1 MDCEESCT
9 RRPAN
14 SPGIEGSRW
23 RRSVRR
29 NDKLLLC
36 VSCHIFHIVSG
47 GLSSILSS
55 MQRTLWIA
63 LLQPLLIV
71 LFFYTS
77 MCNFQLSPGGIC
89 TQQVTGAT
97 LSRKVR
103 WYWIGQGSQPIH
115 WSSFPNGSSS
125 FGASKIPRWYM
136 AFRRALSQLSP
147 EVLRFTLCLCLT
159 LMCITQ
165 LAKKRESVAFA
176 RAVLFSSP
184 KKRCALLFCIHN
196 ILYLLTHITAHDSYR
211 GHFIHQTIEL

>member
-1 MDCEESCT
+1 MSHISHCQW
-9 RRPAN
+9 RPQQH
-14 SPGIEGSRW
+14 P
-23 RRSVRR
+23 V
-29 NDKLLLC
+29 L
-36 VSCHIFHIVSG
+36 
-47 GLSSILSS
+47 S
-55 MQRTLWIA
+55 MQRTRWIA

-71 LFFYTS
+71 LFSYTS

-89 TQQVTGAT
+89 TQQVTGTT

-147 EVLRFTLCLCLT
+147 EDLRFTLCLCLT
-159 LMCITQ
+159 LIGITQ
-165 LAKKRESVAFA
+165 LAKKRENVASA

-184 KKRCALLFCIHN
+184 KKRCSLLFCIHN
-196 ILYLLTHITAHDSYR
+196 ILYLLTHITSHDSYR
-211 GHFIHQTIEL
+211 GHFIHQMIEL